1 MTAKKSNSKNANST
15 PSKPAPKSQSETPQ
29 KTPAN
34 PETVTQPESD
44 ATAHSASQGK
54 PKPTKP
60 DPKAT
65 PKPTPKSEAK
75 ATTKPAS
82 TSTNGNKLGIIA
94 IVVSLGLSAF
104 IYWHHQQ
111 NSAAQQLEIDQLES
125 QISTRLEAQISS
137 AIQSQSKE
145 ISALKELNRV
155 ATERVKALESNLAAS
170 GKQSLL
176 LKEDIANLQRNIAE
190 MDVRR
195 PNDWMLAEAEYLM
208 RMAARKLWLEH
219 DVESSIALLLAT
231 DQRIMELSDPSL
243 SPLRQAIINDITTL
257 EALPKLDKDGLVLK
271 LTSLEQQVDNLNIA
285 GIKLPE
291 SLTET
296 DTTLSSD
303 VSDWRENLKKSWQSF
318 ADSFITI
325 ERRDGRVEALLAP
338 DQAWYLKE
346 NIKNQITKAQLAV
359 YREHQAIYTESLTKA
374 AKWISQYYD
383 QNNPTTGHLVDNL
396 TELSKKA
403 VTLQYPDQLKAKP
416 VLEEVID
423 RRVKKSLATPLQQE
437 TSHD

>member
-15 PSKPAPKSQSETPQ
+15 PSTPAPKNQTATP
-29 KTPAN
+29 
-34 PETVTQPESD
+34 PETKASEDAVTKSDTTPTAKPETSTKVQD
-44 ATAHSASQGK
+44 K
-54 PKPTKP
+54 PVPKTTKA
-60 DPKAT
+60 DI
-65 PKPTPKSEAK
+65 KPTPAAK
-75 ATTKPAS
+75 
-82 TSTNGNKLGIIA
+82 NGKVSKLGLVA
-94 IVVSLGLSAF
+94 IVVSVGLSAAL
-104 IYWHHQQ
+104 YWHHQQ
-111 NSAAQQLEIDQLES
+111 SNAAQQLEIDQLES
-125 QISTRLEAQISS
+125 QISARLEAQLSS
-137 AIQSQSKE
+137 AIQSQSSD

-155 ATERVKALESNLAAS
+155 ATERAKSLEAS
-170 GKQSLL
+170 LVANSKQTELL
-176 LKEDIANLQRNIAE
+176 EQDIANLQRNIAE

-219 DVESSIALLLAT
+219 DVASSIALLLAT

-303 VSDWRENLKKSWQSF
+303 VGDWRENLKKSWQSF

-346 NIKNQITKAQLAV
+346 NIKNQISKAQLAV
-359 YREHQAIYTESLTKA
+359 YREHQAIYSDSLTKA
-374 AKWISQYYD
+374 AQWISQYYD
-383 QNNPTTGHLVDNL
+383 QNNPATQHLVDNL

-403 VTLQYPDQLKAKP
+403 VTVQYPDQLKSKP
-416 VLEEVID
+416 VLEEVIE

-437 TSHD
+437 SSHD

>member
-15 PSKPAPKSQSETPQ
+15 PSTPAPTNQSETPPQ
-29 KTPAN
+29 TLANTEAKTKSDEVSAANTEAKGKPMPTPPKAKPDTKTPPATPAN
-34 PETVTQPESD
+34 
-44 ATAHSASQGK
+44 
-54 PKPTKP
+54 
-60 DPKAT
+60 
-65 PKPTPKSEAK
+65 KSG
-75 ATTKPAS
+75 
-82 TSTNGNKLGIIA
+82 NGSKLGIIA
-94 IVVSLGLSAF
+94 IVVSVGLSAF

-111 NSAAQQLEIDQLES
+111 SNAAQQLEIDQLES

-137 AIQSQSKE
+137 AIQSQTSE
-145 ISALKELNRV
+145 ISALKELQRV
-155 ATERVKALESNLAAS
+155 ATERVKTLEANLVAS
-170 GKQSLL
+170 GKQTQLV
-176 LKEDIANLQRNIAE
+176 EQDIANLQRNIAE

-219 DVESSIALLLAT
+219 DVASSIALLLAT

-359 YREHQAIYTESLTKA
+359 YREHQAIYSDSLTKA

-383 QNNPTTGHLVDNL
+383 QNNPATQHLVDNL

-403 VTLQYPDQLKAKP
+403 VTVQYPDQLKSKP
-416 VLEEVID
+416 VLEEVIE
-423 RRVKKSLATPLQQE
+423 RRVKKSLSAPLQQE
-437 TSHD
+437 SSHD